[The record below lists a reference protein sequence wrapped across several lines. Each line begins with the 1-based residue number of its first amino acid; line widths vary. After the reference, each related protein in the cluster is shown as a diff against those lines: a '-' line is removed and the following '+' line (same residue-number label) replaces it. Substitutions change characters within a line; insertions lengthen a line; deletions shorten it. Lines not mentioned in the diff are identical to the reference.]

1 MLGESTKCDT
11 STAVSSAETSAL
23 PSAETSGPQITTS
36 SEVESKPDEGEK
48 LADPKPLRTLASLK
62 WPYVPEPPSFID
74 PVTRNDPKPL
84 TLAQYEAIVGLAAT
98 SPDVRRAIA
107 DNPDVPNLL
116 RSVDKLY
123 GPLRQQVLE
132 EMLGVGTSGDQRYG
146 ARPQT
151 NETLARLRQDG
162 DSESNM
168 RALRQLSEAIEKAI
182 GTGDAQRGLTW
193 EDG

>member
-11 STAVSSAETSAL
+11 STADSSAETSAL
-23 PSAETSGPQITTS
+23 PSAETSGPQITAS

-84 TLAQYEAIVGLAAT
+84 TLAQYEAIAT

-123 GPLRQQVLE
+123 GPLRQQALE

-182 GTGDAQRGLTW
+182 GTGDAQRGLAW